1 MLDKEL
7 QKLGLSD
14 KEAKV
19 YLSSLEL
26 GPSPVQ
32 VIAQKAGVN
41 RATTYVMIESLI
53 SRGLMS
59 SFEKGKKRYFTA
71 ESPDQ
76 LMTLLKKEEA
86 EIETKIKQLED
97 VIPELKMV
105 FASADEKPKV
115 RFFEGVDGGRVI
127 QEDILNSKFDSMEE
141 ILFIDDF
148 YKIFPPH
155 EKDHRHNSAR
165 KFKDIPL
172 KTIYTSKIYK
182 KLLSGEEWVNHNV
195 RRLPFEKF
203 PYPVDITIYG
213 KKVAIVVCQNKAI
226 GVIIESEEI
235 AKALRAIFNLAWE
248 ATEKYQN

>member
-105 FASADEKPKV
+105 FSTADEKPKV
-115 RFFEGVDGGRVI
+115 RFFEGIEGLNAIRDDVV
-127 QEDILNSKFDSMEE
+127 NSKAESIEE
-141 ILFIDDF
+141 VVSLDEY
-148 YKIFPPH
+148 YKIFPPSSK
-155 EKDHRHNSAR
+155 EIREDFRR
-165 KFKDIPL
+165 RTKDIPT
-172 KTIYTSKIYK
+172 KVIYTSKK
-182 KLLSGEEWVNHNV
+182 GKFLSSKDGKVE
-195 RRLPFEKF
+195 RRFIPQEKF
-203 PYPVDITIYG
+203 SFSTEIVIYG
-213 KKVAIVVCQNKAI
+213 NKVSISVCRGRIV
-226 GVIIESEEI
+226 GVILENRDISDSV
-235 AKALRAIFNLAWE
+235 RAIFNLVWE
-248 ATEKYQN
+248 SLRE

>member
-86 EIETKIKQLED
+86 EINQKIGQLGEI
-97 VIPELKMV
+97 IPELKMV
-105 FASADEKPKV
+105 FASTEEKPKI
-115 RFFEGVDGGRVI
+115 RFYEGIEGLMVV
-127 QEDILNSKFDSMEE
+127 QKDILDSKYDSLEE
-141 ILFIDDF
+141 IVALDEF
-148 YKIFPPH
+148 YKIFPQGD
-155 EKDHRHNSAR
+155 KDHRIFFHKKIGQIHA
-165 KFKDIPL
+165 KI
-172 KTIYTSKIYK
+172 IYTSKRGKILTPQENK
-182 KLLSGEEWVNHNV
+182 IE
-195 RRLPFEKF
+195 RRYMPSNKF
-203 PYPVDITIYG
+203 SFPTEILIYG
-213 KKVAIVVCQNKAI
+213 NKVAISVCGGKLI
-226 GVIIESEEI
+226 GVIIEN
-235 AKALRAIFNLAWE
+235 KAISDSLRAVFYLAWE
-248 ATEKYQN
+248 AVEKYQK

>member
-53 SRGLMS
+53 GRGLMS
-59 SFEKGKKRYFTA
+59 SFEKGKKRFFTA

-86 EIETKIKQLED
+86 EVGTKIKQLGD
-97 VIPELKMV
+97 MIPELKM
-105 FASADEKPKV
+105 
-115 RFFEGVDGGRVI
+115 
-127 QEDILNSKFDSMEE
+127 
-141 ILFIDDF
+141 
-148 YKIFPPH
+148 IF
-155 EKDHRHNSAR
+155 
-165 KFKDIPL
+165 
-172 KTIYTSKIYK
+172 
-182 KLLSGEEWVNHNV
+182 
-195 RRLPFEKF
+195 
-203 PYPVDITIYG
+203 
-213 KKVAIVVCQNKAI
+213 
-226 GVIIESEEI
+226 
-235 AKALRAIFNLAWE
+235 
-248 ATEKYQN
+248 

>member
-53 SRGLMS
+53 GRGLMS
-59 SFEKGKKRYFTA
+59 SFEKGKKRFFTA

-86 EIETKIKQLED
+86 EVGTKIKQLGD
-97 VIPELKMV
+97 MKMI
-105 FASADEKPKV
+105 FSNADEKPKV
-115 RFFEGVDGGRVI
+115 RFFEGIDGLEAIR
-127 QEDILNSKFDSMEE
+127 EDALNSKCESLEE
-141 ILFIDDF
+141 IVSLDEY
-148 YKIFPPH
+148 YKIFPPG
-155 EKDHRHNSAR
+155 DNDFRHTFLKRIGS
-165 KFKDIPL
+165 IPIKVL
-172 KTIYTSKIYK
+172 YTSK
-182 KLLSGEEWVNHNV
+182 SGPILKQKEGVIE
-195 RRLPFEKF
+195 RRYISQDKF
-203 PYPVDITIYG
+203 SFSTEIVIYG
-213 KKVAIVVCQNKAI
+213 NKISISVCRGKII
-226 GVIIESEEI
+226 GVIIENKNISDS
-235 AKALRAIFNLAWE
+235 LRAIFNLVWKVA
-248 ATEKYQN
+248 EKY